1 MKQIVSFLV
10 LLMLSQVS
18 FSQAPIET
26 IKSRFALYTEREKLN
41 RSLFERTIRQS
52 FSLPLNSETEYRFQ
66 SSFYSVSQF
75 LINDSMVH
83 VGFKKTI
90 AAYDSL
96 EWETRRSFLEA
107 IYALN
112 PEGYTNDIEKIFQKE
127 LHPKGLA
134 MAAVFL
140 CRRDSS
146 QVKKIRQ
153 QLQKRFVQYSSEPM
167 FFELDKYLTTY
178 STVKKI
184 SIPDITNLFSAQQQH
199 GRKMIYSLQ
208 RWNRD
213 FPGLAIIQDANG
225 KFARDSDGRLIII
238 RQLARSASNLPY
250 FITNGNTPQGVF
262 SIQGTGVS
270 TNQMIGPTPNIQMI
284 MPNEKNWNS
293 FFHGPADT
301 SFPLLTY
308 SELLPESWRDY
319 LPMQESFYAGK
330 LGRTEIIAHGTT
342 IDPQYFADRPFY
354 PISPT
359 LGCLCARETWNT
371 TTGGLSESEQYRLA
385 STYMAAEGEDG
396 YFIVINLDHKN
407 AEVSRNEIEK
417 IVEDYEKAFST
428 SASKRHLSN
437 KISPPGNR

>member
-1 MKQIVSFLV
+1 MKQLVSVILGV
-10 LLMLSQVS
+10 MVCQAVIA
-18 FSQAPIET
+18 QAPIAT

-41 RSLFERTIRQS
+41 RSLYDRTIRQS

-112 PEGYTNDIEKIFQKE
+112 PNGYTAEIEKIFQKE
-127 LHPKGLA
+127 LHPKGVA
-134 MAAVFL
+134 MAAIFL
-140 CRRDSS
+140 CRRDSL

-153 QLQKRFVQYSSEPM
+153 QLQKRFVQYNAEPM
-167 FFELDKYLTTY
+167 FFELEKFFSNY
-178 STVKKI
+178 SRSKKTLL
-184 SIPDITNLFSAQQQH
+184 PDVSSLFLAQPQH

-213 FPGLAIIQDANG
+213 YPGLAIIQDANG
-225 KFARDSDGRLIII
+225 KFSRDETGRLIII
-238 RQLARSASNLPY
+238 RQLARSASDLPY
-250 FITNGNTPQGVF
+250 FITNGNTPQGIF
-262 SIQGTGVS
+262 SIQGTGIS
-270 TNQMIGPTPNIQMI
+270 NNQMIGPTPNIQMI
-284 MPNEKNWNS
+284 MPNEETWEN

-301 SFPLLTY
+301 SFPLLAYTD
-308 SELLPESWRDY
+308 LLPESWKDY
-319 LPMQESFYAGK
+319 LPMQEAFYAGK

-342 IDPQYFADRPFY
+342 IDPQYFADKPFF

-359 LGCLCARETWNT
+359 LGCLCARETWNP

-385 STYMAAEGEDG
+385 STYITAEGEDG
-396 YFIVINLDHKN
+396 YFIVLNLDDKA
-407 AEVSRNEIEK
+407 AEVSREE
-417 IVEDYEKAFST
+417 VEQLVNSYEKKYDSSF
-428 SASKRHLSN
+428 
-437 KISPPGNR
+437 INRRSIKQNAVR